1 MIRFQL
7 LGPIEVT
14 RGGERLALG
23 GSKIQTVLATLLL
36 SRDQVVSDSTVS
48 EMLWR
53 GKLPS
58 TSNAQIQTYVSRL
71 RNQLGPQVELVRQR
85 GGYLLR
91 APGAWVDL
99 DEFQAHATTG
109 HAALTAGRYADAV
122 TSLRSALALWR
133 GHALVGAT
141 EYLAA
146 IEQPGLD
153 EARLA
158 AGEALMTAELAR
170 GNHHRVVSEL
180 AAMVNQH
187 PFSERVR
194 GLSMLALY
202 RCGRQAEALSTYDA
216 CRRHLAE
223 ELGIDPGEE
232 LKELHQAIL
241 EQNADLTAPPVVEV
255 VTRPTPTAP
264 AQLPPAPS
272 DFTGRTAFVDR
283 LDSVLRAGGGTAAV
297 VGLAGTGKTALALHV
312 ADRIRSEFPDGQLY
326 LDLAGSTP
334 DPMEPSTALAELL
347 HSLGV
352 TEAELPAGPSER
364 TQLFRHLVA
373 GRRLLVVLDDVAD
386 EHQVRWLLP
395 GGGKSSVLLTSRA
408 RLAALE
414 GATRIKLGGFS
425 TAEAVRLL
433 DSLAGPRHGSDSPVA
448 VRRLLTAT
456 GRLPLAIRV
465 VAARLAANPDLTVTQ
480 LVGRLSY
487 GLQPFDQLR
496 LGDLDVGERIEA
508 SYEQLSTA
516 RRRALR
522 LMAIGLTGEFSVWHT
537 AVLLDAPL
545 AQVHDLLNAL
555 AERHLAEV
563 SDSRIGQLDLYTI
576 HPLVRAYAR
585 ERALA
590 EEAPHERGAALERIH
605 HSPHAWQPAA

>member
-109 HAALTAGRYADAV
+109 HAALAAGRYADAV

-170 GNHHRVVSEL
+170 GNHQRVVSEL
-180 AAMVNQH
+180 AAMVNQN

-241 EQNADLTAPPVVEV
+241 EQDTELAAPTVVEV
-255 VTRPTPTAP
+255 VSRPTPAAP

-272 DFTGRTAFVDR
+272 DFTGRTAMADR
-283 LDSVLRAGGGTAAV
+283 LDAVLRAGGGTAAV

-312 ADRIRSEFPDGQLY
+312 ADRIRDEFPDGQLY

-414 GATRIKLGGFS
+414 GATQIRLNGFS

-433 DSLAGPRHGSDSPVA
+433 DSLAGPRHGSDSPA
-448 VRRLLTAT
+448 SVRRLLAAT
-456 GRLPLAIRV
+456 GRLPLALRV

-480 LVGRLSY
+480 VVGRLTY
-487 GLQPFDQLR
+487 GMQPFDQLR
-496 LGDLDVGERIEA
+496 LGDLDVGARIEA
-508 SYEQLSTA
+508 SYEQLPTA

-555 AERHLAEV
+555 ADRHLAEV
-563 SDSRIGQLDLYTI
+563 SRSRIGQLDLYTI

-605 HSPHAWQPAA
+605 HSPHVWQPAA

>member
-109 HAALTAGRYADAV
+109 HAALAAGRYAEAV

-153 EARLA
+153 EARLT

-241 EQNADLTAPPVVEV
+241 EQDADLTAPPVVEV

-264 AQLPPAPS
+264 AQLPPAPT
-272 DFTGRTAFVDR
+272 DFTGRTAMADR
-283 LDSVLRAGGGTAAV
+283 LDAVLRAGGGTAAV

-312 ADRIRSEFPDGQLY
+312 ADRIRDEFPDGQLY

-352 TEAELPAGPSER
+352 TEAELPAGASER

-373 GRRLLVVLDDVAD
+373 GRRLLVLLDDVAD

-414 GATRIKLGGFS
+414 GANHLRLNGFS
-425 TAEAVRLL
+425 TSEAVRLM
-433 DSLAGPRHGSDSPVA
+433 DSLAGPRHGSDSPGA
-448 VRRLLTAT
+448 VRRLLAAT

-465 VAARLAANPDLTVTQ
+465 VAGRLAANPDLTVTQ
-480 LVGRLSY
+480 VVGRLTY
-487 GLQPFDQLR
+487 GMQPFDQLR
-496 LGDLDVGERIEA
+496 LGDLDVGARIEA
-508 SYEQLSTA
+508 SYDQLPLA

-555 AERHLAEV
+555 ADRGLAEV
-563 SDSRIGQLDLYTI
+563 SGSRVGQLDLYTM

-585 ERALA
+585 ERALT

-605 HSPHAWQPAA
+605 HNPHTWQPAA